1 MDLIVIKRDGREVPF
16 NKTKIKQAII
26 KAMKAT
32 GANYPDIA
40 RIIAN
45 DTENYFLKQEEEK
58 ITISQIEKYIFNR
71 LCHYGQEI
79 TARAYEN
86 YRTIQEYRKQTMD
99 TDEAILGLIR
109 GTNKEAIMENS
120 NKNAYNASTQRD
132 LMAGEVSKS
141 IVRRKILPPNFVQ
154 AHDNGIVHW
163 HDMDYTIQS
172 IHNCFSRDTKFITVE
187 GLKSFNDF
195 NDGDIIEVFGIDGKI
210 HKAIVKNYGK
220 QFLNEYIF
228 YNGKKEHTHSV
239 KATANHRWI
248 LKDNSETTNLKIG
261 DKLIK
266 APIMYEHSL
275 NWEELSF
282 ECKMAWCKGFGL
294 GDGTVEYG
302 SKDTEGKNI
311 KSNRTKIRLC
321 GNKDLQYLNRFEIEG
336 CKIRNTHFEN
346 GDKEVVIY
354 NYAKEIPSFSSIE
367 EIKCFLNGLYCADG
381 SVQKQG
387 NKINYR
393 LQSSKKEVID
403 FIRKYADTC
412 GLYITKEKELTG
424 QTTNF
429 GIRPYT
435 IYFSF
440 NPDFS
445 YSYTVLDIKKSVSE
459 EEVWCLEVEDVHNFI
474 LEYGIPTGNCCLV
487 NMKDILDNGTVINGH
502 GIDSPHTF
510 QTACNIAT
518 QVMAQVASGQYGGQ
532 TTSIAHLAPYVRKS
546 YNKYIAE
553 VIAEGKESGIK
564 YTQKEIETIAM
575 RRTRK
580 EVQSGVQTIQYQ
592 INTLATSNGQS
603 PFVSIYMDIYEDPE
617 YEMEVAMIIEEILKQ
632 RILGMKNEAGVYI
645 APEFPK
651 LLMVLRPEIVYENGK
666 YNYLMPIIEECVAKR
681 MVPDFISAKVMAEN
695 TGGYVYPC
703 MGCRSFL
710 SPWFPEGSDTPEFYG
725 RANLGVVSLNLPDV
739 ALAAGG
745 DIDTFWNILD
755 ERLNLCKEMILYR
768 IGLLIGAKPEISPI
782 HWKYGALARLSDEDT
797 IDSLFHKFSCSL
809 GYVGLCECVRA
820 LGYPSHTD
828 EEGEK
833 VALAIM
839 QKLTDKCAEWKAE
852 TGYGFSVYGTPAES
866 LIYKFARKT
875 KERYGVIP
883 GVTDKLYF
891 TNSYHVHVT
900 EPIDAFTKL
909 KFESQFQ
916 KLSQGGCISYVEIPN
931 LINNLPV
938 IGELIKFIYENI
950 QYAEINSKIDYCQVC
965 GYDGQILIDENLEW
979 YCPSCGNRDTKKMNV
994 ARRVCGYIGSNYFNL
1009 GKTEELSERVE
1020 HLD

>member
-109 GTNKEAIMENS
+109 GTNEEAIMENS

-172 IHNCFSRDTKFITVE
+172 IH
-187 GLKSFNDF
+187 
-195 NDGDIIEVFGIDGKI
+195 
-210 HKAIVKNYGK
+210 
-220 QFLNEYIF
+220 
-228 YNGKKEHTHSV
+228 
-239 KATANHRWI
+239 
-248 LKDNSETTNLKIG
+248 
-261 DKLIK
+261 
-266 APIMYEHSL
+266 
-275 NWEELSF
+275 
-282 ECKMAWCKGFGL
+282 
-294 GDGTVEYG
+294 
-302 SKDTEGKNI
+302 
-311 KSNRTKIRLC
+311 
-321 GNKDLQYLNRFEIEG
+321 
-336 CKIRNTHFEN
+336 
-346 GDKEVVIY
+346 
-354 NYAKEIPSFSSIE
+354 
-367 EIKCFLNGLYCADG
+367 
-381 SVQKQG
+381 
-387 NKINYR
+387 
-393 LQSSKKEVID
+393 
-403 FIRKYADTC
+403 
-412 GLYITKEKELTG
+412 
-424 QTTNF
+424 
-429 GIRPYT
+429 
-435 IYFSF
+435 
-440 NPDFS
+440 
-445 YSYTVLDIKKSVSE
+445 
-459 EEVWCLEVEDVHNFI
+459 
-474 LEYGIPTGNCCLV
+474 NCCLV

-553 VIAEGKESGIK
+553 VIAEGKESGIR

-828 EEGEK
+828 KEGEK

>member
-1 MDLIVIKRDGREVPF
+1 MELIVIKRDGREVPF
-16 NKTKIKQAII
+16 NKTKIKQAIM

-71 LCHYGQEI
+71 LCHYGQEM

-99 TDEAILGLIR
+99 TDDAILGLIK
-109 GTNKEAIMENS
+109 GTNEEAIMENS

-141 IVRRKILPPNFVQ
+141 IVRRKILPAPFVQ

-172 IHNCFSRDTKFITVE
+172 IH
-187 GLKSFNDF
+187 
-195 NDGDIIEVFGIDGKI
+195 
-210 HKAIVKNYGK
+210 
-220 QFLNEYIF
+220 
-228 YNGKKEHTHSV
+228 
-239 KATANHRWI
+239 
-248 LKDNSETTNLKIG
+248 
-261 DKLIK
+261 
-266 APIMYEHSL
+266 
-275 NWEELSF
+275 
-282 ECKMAWCKGFGL
+282 
-294 GDGTVEYG
+294 
-302 SKDTEGKNI
+302 
-311 KSNRTKIRLC
+311 
-321 GNKDLQYLNRFEIEG
+321 
-336 CKIRNTHFEN
+336 
-346 GDKEVVIY
+346 
-354 NYAKEIPSFSSIE
+354 
-367 EIKCFLNGLYCADG
+367 
-381 SVQKQG
+381 
-387 NKINYR
+387 
-393 LQSSKKEVID
+393 
-403 FIRKYADTC
+403 
-412 GLYITKEKELTG
+412 
-424 QTTNF
+424 
-429 GIRPYT
+429 
-435 IYFSF
+435 
-440 NPDFS
+440 
-445 YSYTVLDIKKSVSE
+445 
-459 EEVWCLEVEDVHNFI
+459 
-474 LEYGIPTGNCCLV
+474 NCCLV

-546 YNKYIAE
+546 FDKYVQE
-553 VIAEGKESGIK
+553 VIAEGNESGIK
-564 YTQKEIETIAM
+564 YTKKEIERIAM

-603 PFVSIYMDIYEDPE
+603 PFVSIYMDIFEDPE

-632 RILGMKNEAGVYI
+632 RILGMKNEAGVYV

-651 LLMVLRPEIVYENGK
+651 LLMVLRPEIVYEDGK

-745 DIDTFWNILD
+745 DIDVFWNILE
-755 ERLNLCKEMILYR
+755 ERMELAKEMILYR
-768 IGLLIGAKPEISPI
+768 IGLLVGGKPEISPI

-820 LGYPSHTD
+820 LGFPSHTD
-828 EEGEK
+828 KEGEK

-875 KERYGVIP
+875 KERYGIIP

-916 KLSQGGCISYVEIPN
+916 KLSQGGCISYVEIPS
-931 LINNLPV
+931 LTNNLPV